1 MNAGAQGTE
10 EQGEHVE
17 GAAPVG
23 TEAGGA
29 LQRSSQDSVRSSNVS
44 LHLPTPPSDCLY
56 KPSPFSAS
64 REEARAERGVR
75 RASITSV
82 LRLVES
88 LVQLTEEC
96 MHAVQETQ
104 VRD

>member
-17 GAAPVG
+17 GVAPVG
-23 TEAGGA
+23 TEEGGA
-29 LQRSSQDSVRSSNVS
+29 QQ
-44 LHLPTPPSDCLY
+44 PPSDSTRSSSLSLPAPSDYLY
-56 KPSPFSAS
+56 QHSDHFSTS
-64 REEARAERGVR
+64 GVLEGRAERGDS